1 MVLSLLEDGGLKT
14 FLTLTLGLLIS
25 DESKG
30 LGLTGETSLMIA
42 LPLDLVLPPFFG
54 EDRISGRAVGKDCT
68 VTGLVTNTVVVLF
81 FSTTNS
87 ILELNYSTHDCF
99 LVYTRI
105 YNFCLQGSM
114 IFITKVKT
122 EKTVKVVGPE
132 QSALEW

>member
-1 MVLSLLEDGGLKT
+1 MVKSCLLGGTAVVVVVVVVVVLNLLEDGGLKT

-68 VTGLVTNTVVVLF
+68 VTGMVTNTVDFSPL

-87 ILELNYSTHDCF
+87 ILELNYPTHDCV
-99 LVYTRI
+99 LVSTRI
-105 YNFCLQGSM
+105 C
-114 IFITKVKT
+114 ITFAFRD
-122 EKTVKVVGPE
+122 
-132 QSALEW
+132 Q

>member
-1 MVLSLLEDGGLKT
+1 MVKSCLLGGTAVVVVVVVVVVLNLLEDGGLKT

-68 VTGLVTNTVVVLF
+68 VTGMVTNTVDFPPF
-81 FSTTNS
+81 FHNKQYPGT
-87 ILELNYSTHDCF
+87 ELP
-99 LVYTRI
+99 YT
-105 YNFCLQGSM
+105 
-114 IFITKVKT
+114 
-122 EKTVKVVGPE
+122 
-132 QSALEW
+132 